1 MEIASQMIVFA
12 RVVDAGGFSAAAR
25 EMSLSPSAVSKQ
37 IHNLED
43 RLGVRLLNRSTRK
56 ISLTEEGRAFYE
68 RSREIAIEVDEAEA
82 LVTSMGLRPQGTLRV
97 VSTVAFGKRQLL
109 PLLPDFLDR
118 YKDVRCVF
126 ELSDRAVDL
135 VGDDVDVAIRFTEQ
149 INDDGVIAR
158 KLAHNTRIYCAAPAY
173 LERHGQPETPADLT
187 QHNCL
192 GLTTVSRWNNWTFG
206 GGEAAQKYR
215 VSGNF
220 AANSADGIY
229 YAALAGIGI
238 ARLSTYLVNEDIR
251 AGRLV
256 RVLPDYADH
265 GSDLFA
271 IYLERRHLSPKTR
284 AFIDML
290 TEHFGDVPPWERADC

>member
-1 MEIASQMIVFA
+1 MIVFA
-12 RVVDAGGFSAAAR
+12 KVVDAGGFSAAAR

-37 IHNLED
+37 IHSLED

-68 RSREIAIEVDEAEA
+68 RSREIASDVDEAEA
-82 LVTSMGLRPQGTLRV
+82 LVTSMGMWPQGTLRV
-97 VSTVAFGKRQLL
+97 ASTVAFGKRQLL
-109 PLLPDFLDR
+109 PLLPAFLDQ

-126 ELSDRAVDL
+126 ELSDRPVDL
-135 VGDDVDVAIRFTEQ
+135 VSGDVDVAIRFTEQ
-149 INDDGVIAR
+149 ISDDGVIAR
-158 KLAHNTRIYCAAPAY
+158 KLAHNTRIYCAAPCY
-173 LERHGQPETPADLT
+173 LARHPEPKAPAELT
-187 QHNCL
+187 EHNCL

-206 GGEAAQKYR
+206 SGETTQKYR

-220 AANSADGIY
+220 VANSADGIY
-229 YAALAGIGI
+229 HAALAGIGI
-238 ARLSTYLVNEDIR
+238 ARLSTYLVNDDIR
-251 AGRLV
+251 AGRLI
-256 RVLPDYADH
+256 RILPEYADH

-290 TEHFGDVPPWERADC
+290 SEHFGDVPPWERTDG